1 MNMDKDDIKVFF
13 PITENTQLV
22 GIEVQLSDSRP
33 DAGFMLRANG
43 ISAADRQ
50 DFCHTLEGLLG
61 DKVPVKL
68 FYHYRSTADY
78 KRWQGGSHQLS
89 SYIAYAR
96 AQSDEGPD
104 HPFPP
109 LCATALLDQRGN
121 LQPVSSAG
129 HAFESKLKTV
139 LAQAESLECFLYA
152 ESQPK
157 SDETKTLLQQLEEA
171 GVSCIPVNTVADIP
185 PQLVGTPT
193 HPASAS
199 ATQATAQTAPAAK
212 PHPLLRGF
220 IGAAALLVL
229 MVVLYPLLSDLSE
242 QQDTRPV
249 IEQVATPAP
258 PKSTAHR
265 QESSTQQPTRPAEA
279 RFTFEYPGTDLKT
292 QVKAGDTLSEGKL
305 YPQLTV
311 HQPGYYYWFAVG
323 ESQRPEYSAPIQLVA
338 ELFHI
343 AGQPHYNPAGAT
355 LEFPKGIKQTDDPG
369 YLEFILVNSPRPLPE
384 LDRLMNDLSSSSFTW
399 DDQIP
404 PYLNQLLIDIDPVQ
418 IQRSRFIF

>member
-1 MNMDKDDIKVFF
+1 MSMNKDDIKVFF
-13 PITENTQLV
+13 PVTENTQLV
-22 GIEVQLSDSRP
+22 GIQALLGESRP
-33 DAGFMLRANG
+33 DAGFMRCANG
-43 ISAADRQ
+43 ISVADRQ
-50 DFCHTLEGLLG
+50 DFCDTLEGLLG
-61 DKVPVKL
+61 NQIPVTL
-68 FYHYRSTADY
+68 HYHYKKTSDY
-78 KRWQGGSHQLS
+78 ERWQGGSHQLS

-96 AQSDEGPD
+96 VQSDEGPD

-109 LCATALLDQRGN
+109 LCATALLDQCGN
-121 LQPVSSAG
+121 LQPVSSSG

-139 LAQAESLECFLYA
+139 LAQAGSVDYFLYA

-171 GVSCIPVNTVADIP
+171 GVSCIAVNTVADIP

-193 HPASAS
+193 PPASAS
-199 ATQATAQTAPAAK
+199 ATQATAQTAPATK
-212 PHPLLRGF
+212 PHPLLLGF
-220 IGAAALLVL
+220 TGAAALLVL

-242 QQDTRPV
+242 QQDTPPV
-249 IEQVATPAP
+249 IEKVTAPTP

-265 QESSTQQPTRPAEA
+265 QGPQTQLPTRPAEA
-279 RFTFEYPGTDLKT
+279 RFTFKYPGTDLKT
-292 QVKAGDTLSEGKL
+292 QVKAGDTLAEGKL

-343 AGQPHYNPAGAT
+343 AGQPRYNPAGAT
-355 LEFPKGIKQTDDPG
+355 LEFPKGIKQTNDPG
-369 YLEFILVNSPRPLPE
+369 YLEFILVNSPRPLPKF
-384 LDRLMNDLSSSSFTW
+384 DRLMNDLSSSSFTW

-404 PYLNQLLIDIDPVQ
+404 PYLNQLLVDIDPAQ
-418 IQRSRFIF
+418 IQRARFIF

>member
-1 MNMDKDDIKVFF
+1 MSMNKDDIKVFF
-13 PITENTQLV
+13 PVTENTQLV
-22 GIEVQLSDSRP
+22 GIEVLLSDSRP
-33 DAGFMLRANG
+33 DAGFMSCANG
-43 ISAADRQ
+43 ISAAARGH
-50 DFCHTLEGLLG
+50 FCDTLERLLG
-61 DKVPVKL
+61 SRVPVKL
-68 FYHYRSTADY
+68 FYRYNSAEDY
-78 KRWQGGSHQLS
+78 KLWQGDSHQLS

-109 LCATALLDQRGN
+109 LCATALLDQCGN
-121 LQPVSSAG
+121 LQPVSSSG

-139 LAQAESLECFLYA
+139 LAQAGSVDYFLYA

-193 HPASAS
+193 HPSIASAEQ
-199 ATQATAQTAPAAK
+199 TPEQTAPVTK
-212 PHPLLRGF
+212 SHPILRGF
-220 IGAAALLVL
+220 IGAAALLAL
-229 MVVLYPLLSDLSE
+229 LAVLYPLLSDLSE
-242 QQDTRPV
+242 QQDIRPV
-249 IEQVATPAP
+249 IEQVATPTP

-265 QESSTQQPTRPAEA
+265 QGSRTQQPTRPAET
-279 RFTFEYPGTDLKT
+279 RFTFKYPGTDLKT
-292 QVKAGDTLSEGKL
+292 QVKTGDTLSEGKL

-323 ESQRPEYSAPIQLVA
+323 ESQPPGYSAPIQLVA

-343 AGQPHYNPAGAT
+343 AGQPRYNPAGAT

-369 YLEFILVNSPRPLPE
+369 YLEFTLVNSPRPLPE
-384 LDRLMNDLSSSSFTW
+384 FDRLMNDLSSSSFTW